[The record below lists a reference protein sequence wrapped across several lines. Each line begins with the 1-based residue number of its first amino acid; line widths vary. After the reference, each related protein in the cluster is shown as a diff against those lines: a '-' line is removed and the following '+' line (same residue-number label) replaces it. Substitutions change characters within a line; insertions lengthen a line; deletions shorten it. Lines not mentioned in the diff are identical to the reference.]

1 MSIRLCLA
9 FVAGLTVTALL
20 VPATQGATAQKQYA
34 AGLVPSTLGSASR
47 AAPAATA
54 DLDIVFLTAGLPST
68 FVANTP
74 FNLQV
79 SVGNRGPDPSHYRVH
94 ILLPTG
100 VRLSSPGSLE
110 CTGTTDLT
118 CADDTAPLG
127 YAKDVSAL
135 FVADAPGS
143 YTLTAQLA
151 ELTATDPNPAHNQAS
166 ITVNVVAATPTP
178 PPALVASRLSIK
190 PTRAVA
196 GHPLTVSFRITD
208 STSGTS
214 VKPSSVA
221 CTANLGTRT
230 ARIVSGAA
238 ACVLH
243 PTATAH
249 GKTLRGTL
257 TAKAKG
263 VRLSKRFSIHL
274 R

>member
-1 MSIRLCLA
+1 MHR
-9 FVAGLTVTALL
+9 
-20 VPATQGATAQKQYA
+20 
-34 AGLVPSTLGSASR
+34 
-47 AAPAATA
+47 
-54 DLDIVFLTAGLPST
+54 DI
-68 FVANTP
+68 
-74 FNLQV
+74 
-79 SVGNRGPDPSHYRVH
+79 
-94 ILLPTG
+94 
-100 VRLSSPGSLE
+100 SSPGSLK

-127 YAKDVSAL
+127 YAKDASAL
-135 FVADAPGS
+135 FVADAAGS
-143 YTLTAQLA
+143 YTLTAQLT
-151 ELTATDPNPAHNQAS
+151 ELTATDPNPANNQAS
-166 ITVNVVAATPTP
+166 ITLNVVAATPTP
-178 PPALVASRLSIK
+178 PTPALVASRLSIK
-190 PTRAVA
+190 PTRPVA

-243 PTATAH
+243 SPATAH

>member
-1 MSIRLCLA
+1 MRRLFSLVGIGICC
-9 FVAGLTVTALL
+9 VAA
-20 VPATQGATAQKQYA
+20 
-34 AGLVPSTLGSASR
+34 LGSASR

-54 DLDIVFLTAGLPST
+54 DLEIVFLTAGLPST

-74 FNLQV
+74 FRLEV
-79 SVGNRGPDPSHYRVH
+79 SVGNRGPDPTHFRVH

-100 VRLSSPGSLE
+100 LHLSTASSLE
-110 CTGTTDLT
+110 CAGTTDLT
-118 CADDTAPLG
+118 CAEDTAALG
-127 YAKDVSAL
+127 YAKDAGAL

-143 YTLTAQLA
+143 YTLVAQLT
-151 ELTATDPNPAHNQAS
+151 ELTATDPNPANNQAS
-166 ITVNVVAATPTP
+166 LTLNVAAATPTP
-178 PPALVASRLSIK
+178 STPPALAASPLSIK
-190 PTRAVA
+190 PTRPTA

-243 PTATAH
+243 PPATAH

-263 VRLSKRFSIHL
+263 ARLSKRFSIHL

>member
-1 MSIRLCLA
+1 MRRLL
-9 FVAGLTVTALL
+9 LL
-20 VPATQGATAQKQYA
+20 VGIGTCCVA
-34 AGLVPSTLGSASR
+34 ALGSASR

-54 DLDIVFLTAGLPST
+54 DLDIEFITAGLPST

-74 FNLQV
+74 FNLQL
-79 SVGNRGPDPSHYRVH
+79 SVGNRGPDPTHYRVH

-100 VRLSSPGSLE
+100 LHLSGPGTLK

-135 FVADAPGS
+135 FVADAVGS
-143 YTLTAQLA
+143 YTLTAQLT
-151 ELTATDPNPAHNQAS
+151 ELTATDPNLANNQAS
-166 ITVNVVAATPTP
+166 FTLNIVAATPTP
-178 PPALVASRLSIK
+178 PTPPALVASRLSIK
-190 PTRAVA
+190 PTRPVA

-243 PTATAH
+243 SPATAH